1 VQRKFFTIPNLLTL
15 LRIASA
21 PLFMFV
27 WFYFTGADRYIAFWT
42 CLIIACLS
50 EASDLLDGQIARYTK
65 QVSNFGKLMDPYA
78 DSIFRLTAFLCFAAP
93 IDNRPFYPLWMP
105 ILLVL
110 RDIGTSVVRTFAMKE
125 GIVVAAKVSGKIK
138 AIAQGIVMI
147 ALLVLAISRNNHG
160 MLDPPHFE
168 RFTRDAQIMVG
179 IVIAVAYWA
188 LAEHLWAHISVFR
201 KSAAGTE

>member
-1 VQRKFFTIPNLLTL
+1 MPGRFFTIPNALTL
-15 LRIASA
+15 FRIASA
-21 PLFMFV
+21 PLFMFL
-27 WFYFTGADRYIAFWT
+27 WFYFTGEQRIVAFWA
-42 CLIIACLS
+42 CLIVACVS
-50 EASDLLDGQIARYTK
+50 EASDLLDGQIARLTR

-93 IDNRPFYPLWMP
+93 IDDKPFYPLWMP

-110 RDIGTSVVRTFAMKE
+110 RDIGTSVVRTFAVKE

-147 ALLVLAISRNNHG
+147 ALLVLAISRHNHG
-160 MLDPPHFE
+160 MLEAEHFE
-168 RFTRDAQIMVG
+168 RFTRDATYMVG
-179 IVIAVAYWA
+179 IVIVVAYWA

-201 KSAAGTE
+201 KSTVTSD